1 MIINEK
7 EENILSNTTLD
18 TLNNLIKYQNEK
30 LIKHIAKVKGWD
42 EKELL
47 EQFLLNDNYEKKKSI
62 QLNMDKI
69 NNSDN
74 DSINSLVFSQ
84 FDSNND
90 SPVLSHSSSSD
101 SLDSL
106 NKKKKRGRPPKKSN
120 SENEKVEPEKKKRG
134 RPKKIKP
141 PQEVKSDQPKR
152 KRGRPKKHVE
162 KEIINDPN
170 VDLQQQLDDDKES
183 IELLNNYD
191 KKIYEEKQKQL
202 KDVMGGN
209 IFENEKNNIQK
220 EKNGNLK
227 LKVNDEDESI
237 LSEFSSDEE
246 SDVEYEEITCD
257 TVEYQGVQYLLDR
270 CNNNV
275 YSKEEG
281 NYFIGKYDKK
291 KSLID
296 FNALE

>member
-1 MIINEK
+1 M
-7 EENILSNTTLD
+7 
-18 TLNNLIKYQNEK
+18 IKYQNEK

-47 EQFLLNDNYEKKKSI
+47 EQFLLNNNLQNNIIQDSIINIETGNKDEKKKSI

-69 NNSDN
+69 NNSDT

-90 SPVLSHSSSSD
+90 SPVLSHSSSCD

-106 NKKKKRGRPPKKSN
+106 NKKKKRGRPPKKSSSSTN
-120 SENEKVEPEKKKRG
+120 KVEPVEKKKRG
-134 RPKKIKP
+134 RPKKIKDP
-141 PQEVKSDQPKR
+141 KEVKPDQPKR

-162 KEIINDPN
+162 KEIVNDPN
-170 VDLQQQLDDDKES
+170 VDLQQQLDDDKDS
-183 IELLNNYD
+183 IELLNQYD
-191 KKIYEEKQKQL
+191 KQIYETKQKQL
-202 KDVMGGN
+202 QDVMGGN
-209 IFENEKNNIQK
+209 IFENENSNLSD
-220 EKNGNLK
+220 EKIK
-227 LKVNDEDESI
+227 LQVNDEESSI
-237 LSEFSSDEE
+237 LSECSSDEE

-257 TVEYQGVQYLLDR
+257 TIEYQGAQYLLDR

-281 NYFIGKYDKK
+281 NNFRR
-291 KSLID
+291 
-296 FNALE
+296 